1 MCRLW
6 FVFLFWAAT
15 AFAAEGGDALDSAR
29 RLMDSGAPQ
38 LALNRVL
45 RSQPRDIAAPDWAEW
60 ETLRL
65 KLLLRTGRHEEALQR
80 AAALPAGMP
89 AAFLRESLSLAGRA
103 AVATGRGELA
113 RQYAARVLWQLRPPA
128 GEERDVR
135 LRVIESL
142 AADKKGD
149 DAFRSMLRFQQDYRP
164 FDRNTAAFFV
174 ETLLDLGM
182 VTEAVNWLG
191 SLDETSAAKQL
202 LRLKT
207 GLLSADAA
215 IVQAR
220 TMLAKRKTRDYWW
233 VIGQAALQKR
243 DLELQIEALE
253 NLLHLGDAANPQQ
266 LAAQSGALW
275 RAYLDVAHEAG
286 NRNHL
291 LAGDDAGW
299 ADFAAR
305 RLGSNAS
312 SARTFFAYLAHQGQ
326 TREAR
331 HNAQLQLVF
340 SLETHRLELT
350 ALRLFQYAHP
360 APEAID
366 GQTRYLL
373 GAIAE
378 SHDLPAIALHFWR
391 DLSAPTNVEINEW
404 RLRLAAATLRAGI
417 TDGNAAAL
425 RDVISIV
432 KTAPAFVLKRCV
444 ALAQDML
451 DAGRPDLARELF
463 EALLPVVDTTLGRMV
478 FFGLGQAHEI
488 SGQPQAAAEYYLRAA
503 LPAGRRAPDALAL
516 RARLFA
522 ALNLARAGY
531 RDEAR
536 AQFEWLIK
544 NSKDAAQIEL
554 ARQELKK
561 L

>member
-1 MCRLW
+1 MYQLR
-6 FVFLFWAAT
+6 FVFLFWAVG
-15 AFAAEGGDALDSAR
+15 AFAAEGGDALGSAR
-29 RLMDSGAPQ
+29 RLMDSGASQ
-38 LALNRVL
+38 LALNRV
-45 RSQPRDIAAPDWAEW
+45 RQSQPRDVAAPNWAEW
-60 ETLRL
+60 ETLHL
-65 KLLLRTGRHEEALQR
+65 NLLLRAGRHDEALQR
-80 AAALPAGMP
+80 AAVLPADIP
-89 AAFLRESLSLAGRA
+89 AAFLRESLNLAGRA
-103 AVATGRGELA
+103 AVAARRGELA
-113 RQYAARVLWQLRPPA
+113 RHYAARVLWQLRPPT

-142 AADKKGD
+142 AADKRGD

-164 FDRNTAAFFV
+164 IDRNTAAFFV
-174 ETLLDLGM
+174 EILLDLGM

-191 SLDETSAAKQL
+191 SLDESSAAKQL

-207 GLLSADAA
+207 GLLAADAA
-215 IVQAR
+215 IAQAR
-220 TMLAKRKTRDYWW
+220 TMLAKRNNRGYWR
-233 VIGQAALQKR
+233 VIEQAALQKQ
-243 DLELQIEALE
+243 DLVLQIEALE

-266 LAAQSGALW
+266 LAAQSRALW
-275 RAYLDVAHEAG
+275 RAYLDVAREAG

-291 LAGDDAGW
+291 LAGDDGSW

-305 RLGSNAS
+305 RLGSNAP
-312 SARTFFAYLAHQGQ
+312 SARTFFAHLAHQGQ
-326 TREAR
+326 TRETR

-340 SLETHRLELT
+340 SLETDRLELA

-391 DLSAPTNVEINEW
+391 DLSAPPNVGIDEW
-404 RLRLAAATLRAGI
+404 RLRTAAVTLRAGI
-417 TDGNAAAL
+417 TDRNAAVL
-425 RDVISIV
+425 KDVISIV
-432 KTAPAFVLKRCV
+432 KTLPAVLLKRCV

-463 EALLPVVDTTLGRMV
+463 EALLPVVDTTLGRTV
-478 FFGLGQAHEI
+478 FFGLGQVYEI
-488 SGQPQAAAEYYLRAA
+488 SGQPQSAADYYLRAA
-503 LPAGRRAPDALAL
+503 LAAERRAPDALAL
-516 RARLFA
+516 QARLFA

-531 RDEAR
+531 RDDAR

-544 NSKDAAQIEL
+544 NSKDAAQIEV
-554 ARQELKK
+554 ARRELKK